1 MKILL
6 VGIILVLFLTGCETY
21 QIFYGVP
28 EKESNVRQKVVE
40 MEINENGN
48 KFGGLKAIVVCDDWI
63 VCYES
68 SHSYGVGLSCI
79 ELDELGVRGE
89 KYSSKC

>member
-1 MKILL
+1 M
-6 VGIILVLFLTGCETY
+6 
-21 QIFYGVP
+21 FYGVP

-40 MEINENGN
+40 MEINE
-48 KFGGLKAIVVCDDWI
+48 FGGLKAIVVCDDWV

-79 ELDELGVRGE
+79 GLYELGVRGN
-89 KYSSKC
+89 KYISKC